1 MTASKA
7 LSTEQLINELQ
18 TRGVRLEDAGHGAP
32 SRRGGAGPSD
42 HKALSID
49 GRVVMIPVHTAGADR
64 SPYSLGTAGDDGGAA
79 LSREGR
85 EIARLAFTPTPRFYD
100 LRTDD
105 GVPYSHIATLH
116 GKDVL
121 ATTVLQTCIR
131 YNNRKVSCQFCAIE
145 QSLKE
150 GRTIAHKTP
159 AQLAEVARAAVALD
173 GVKHMVMTTGTPNLR
188 DRGARILCDSA
199 AAVTAAVDLPIQA
212 QCEPPDD
219 PAWFRRLRDSG
230 VASLGMHLEIATPAL
245 REKIMPS
252 KASVSLAQYMDA
264 FAEAVAVFGRGQV
277 STYLLAGLGDTP
289 ETTLALCRRLID
301 LGVYPFVVP
310 FVPISGTPLANH
322 PSPSSAHMAS
332 ILKPLADMLR
342 DGDLRSRDIKAGCGR
357 CGACSSLSTFE
368 DASDQVPA
376 DLESLS

>member
-7 LSTEQLINELQ
+7 FSTEQLINELQ
-18 TRGVRLEDAGHGAP
+18 TRGVRLEDPASGAP

-42 HKALSID
+42 HKAVDID
-49 GRVVMIPVHTAGADR
+49 GRVVMIPVHTADAGH
-64 SPYSLGTAGDDGGAA
+64 SPYSLGTAKHDGGAA
-79 LSREGR
+79 LSRDGR

-100 LRTDD
+100 LKTGD

-188 DRGARILCDSA
+188 DRGARVLCDSA
-199 AAVTAAVDLPIQA
+199 AAVTTAVDLPIQA

-219 PAWFRRLRDSG
+219 PAWFQRLRDSG
-230 VASLGMHLEIATPAL
+230 IASLGMHLEIATPAL

-252 KASVSLAQYMDA
+252 KASVSLEQYMDA

-289 ETTLALCRRLID
+289 ETTLALCRGGQNRIALPS
-301 LGVYPFVVP
+301 V
-310 FVPISGTPLANH
+310 SG
-322 PSPSSAHMAS
+322 
-332 ILKPLADMLR
+332 R
-342 DGDLRSRDIKAGCGR
+342 
-357 CGACSSLSTFE
+357 
-368 DASDQVPA
+368 
-376 DLESLS
+376 

>member
-49 GRVVMIPVHTAGADR
+49 GRVVMIPVHTAGADQ

-199 AAVTAAVDLPIQA
+199 AAVTTAVDLPILA

-252 KASVSLAQYMDA
+252 KASVSLEQYMDA
-264 FAEAVAVFGRGQV
+264 FAEAVAVFGARPGQHLSAGRAWRHPGNHPGALPAVDRPGRLPVRGAV
-277 STYLLAGLGDTP
+277 RADLRHAAGEPPVAVVRPHGQHP
-289 ETTLALCRRLID
+289 ETAGGHAARR
-301 LGVYPFVVP
+301 
-310 FVPISGTPLANH
+310 
-322 PSPSSAHMAS
+322 
-332 ILKPLADMLR
+332 R
-342 DGDLRSRDIKAGCGR
+342 
-357 CGACSSLSTFE
+357 
-368 DASDQVPA
+368 PA
-376 DLESLS
+376 FP